1 MCFIC
6 GIAPRIIG
14 LQTKAIDGF
23 EDASVIVIR
32 IPKSWN
38 SPHMVTF
45 KNHSRFYS
53 RNSAGKYPLDVTEI
67 RSAFIAS
74 DSLAERIK
82 LFRTERISKIIAD
95 ETPVQLEANPKI
107 VLHLVSIASFTLGTN
122 VNLNLVR
129 NENNSSSLKPI
140 NSDHS
145 TGWNQRYNLD
155 GIVKFLNSIKTPTS
169 YS

>member
-1 MCFIC
+1 MIRD

-23 EDASVIVIR
+23 SDGCVIVIR

-38 SPHMVTF
+38 YPHMVTY

-74 DSLAERIK
+74 ESL
-82 LFRTERISKIIAD
+82 TENTKPKHLRMII
-95 ETPVQLEANPKI
+95 L
-107 VLHLVSIASFTLGTN
+107 
-122 VNLNLVR
+122 LNL
-129 NENNSSSLKPI
+129 
-140 NSDHS
+140 
-145 TGWNQRYNLD
+145 
-155 GIVKFLNSIKTPTS
+155 
-169 YS
+169 